1 MNIYMIA
8 QYLAPEG
15 AGEDRI
21 LKLGRELVARG
32 HDVTLMTGSGAVDL
46 DLGQKRIGITELSGL
61 RVIAFNVP
69 HDFNMNRWSKLLG
82 FIKFSRMAGKQ
93 GRNLPRPDLITAVS
107 PPLTAAWPAVN
118 LSRLYRV
125 PLVVELRE
133 LWPDLPIKRGTLRNG
148 LAIKAARRLE
158 QKIYEQA
165 NRIVASDQEI
175 AAAVG
180 ERLVE
185 QARVKVVEEDSDER
199 SLIEKYDLALAGLN
213 VFSKETRHP

>member
-46 DLGQKRIGITELSGL
+46 ELGQKRIGITELSGL

-69 HDFNMNRWSKLLG
+69 HDFKMNRWSKLFG

-93 GRNLPRPDLITAVS
+93 GRNLPRPGLIMAAS

-118 LSRLYRV
+118 LSTFYKV
-125 PLVVELRE
+125 PLVVEIRE
-133 LWPDLPIKRGTLRNG
+133 LWPDLPIKRGTLGNSQV
-148 LAIKAARRLE
+148 IKAARRLE
-158 QKIYEQA
+158 QRIYEKA
-165 NRIVASDQEI
+165 NRIVASDREI
-175 AAAVG
+175 ASAVR

-185 QARVKVVEEDSDER
+185 QAKVKVVEEDSDER
-199 SLIEKYDLALAGLN
+199 SLIEKYDLAFQGLN
-213 VFSKETRHP
+213 ISKKEKKN